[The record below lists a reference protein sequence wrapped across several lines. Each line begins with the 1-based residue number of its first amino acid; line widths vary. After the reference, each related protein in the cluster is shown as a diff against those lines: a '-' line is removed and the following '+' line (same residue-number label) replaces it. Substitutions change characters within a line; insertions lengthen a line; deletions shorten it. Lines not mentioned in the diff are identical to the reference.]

1 MGARGLGGDVEA
13 KPVVAASV
21 TRGAGGVVCEE
32 ALAAAFEG
40 GGRKARSV
48 VGDLDDEV
56 AARDIAGNSHAR
68 ARVLG
73 GVDHKVRGGSRQ
85 GGSVEW
91 GLGRARDSR
100 ARGRVERHASRPGD
114 LGGLDENLLA
124 ELDRPHGALSAPP
137 DPREASMSRR
147 T

>member
-1 MGARGLGGDVEA
+1 MEA
-13 KPVVAASV
+13 EPVVAAFV

-48 VGDLDDEV
+48 VGNLDDEV
-56 AARDIAGNSHAR
+56 PARDVAGDSHAR
-68 ARVLG
+68 ACVLG
-73 GVDHKVRGGSRQ
+73 GVGHEVRGGSRQ
-85 GGSVEW
+85 GGSVER
-91 GLGRARDSR
+91 GLGRARDSG

-114 LGGLDENLLA
+114 LGGLGEDPFA
-124 ELDRPHGALSAPP
+124 ELGGRMGALSAPP

>member
-1 MGARGLGGDVEA
+1 MGGRGLGGDVEA
-13 KPVVAASV
+13 EPVVAASV
-21 TRGAGGVVCEE
+21 ARGAGRVVCEE

-40 GGRKARSV
+40 GGREARSV
-48 VGDLDDEV
+48 VGHLDDEV
-56 AARDIAGNSHAR
+56 SARDVAGDRHTR

-73 GVDHKVRGGSRQ
+73 GVGHEVRGGSRQ
-85 GGSVEW
+85 GGSVERS
-91 GLGRARDSR
+91 LGRVRDSG

-114 LGGLDENLLA
+114 LGGLGEDLFA
-124 ELDRPHGALSAPP
+124 ELGRPHGALSAPP